1 LLDFCIPISET
12 LGMANIQFLGAAGT
26 VTGSKYL
33 VDTGQTRFLI
43 DCGMFQGLKKLRL
56 LNWGKLPV
64 VPSTIQHVIIT
75 HAHIDHS
82 GMLPVLVR
90 DGFQGPIWS
99 TPATRELCEISL
111 EDAAHLQEED
121 ARFANKK
128 GFSKHSVALP
138 LFNLEDAQRAIGHL
152 RSVPYEEELVLPGE
166 IKIHFRDAGH
176 ILGSAIVEA
185 AFPAEGRPL
194 RIVFSGD
201 LGRYNALILRDPE
214 PIQEAD
220 YLLVE
225 STYGNRLHAAE
236 ETTSEMAEVIN
247 ETARRGG
254 TIVIPSFAVGRT
266 QTILYVLREL
276 KAKKLIP
283 DLPVYVDS
291 PMAIEVTDLFCRHT
305 GDFDE
310 DAKKILRETG
320 QCPILCPNL
329 HFVRNQ
335 TLSKQLNESRFPAII
350 ISASGMATG
359 GRILHHLKMRLPD
372 ARNTILFVGYQA
384 SGTRG
389 QLLRDGAKEIK
400 IHGEMVPVR
409 AQIHTMESFSG
420 HADAAEILRWLKTF
434 RKPPKMTF
442 VVHGEPEASAALA
455 ESIQKTLNW
464 KTHIPDYLETAQLI

>member
-1 LLDFCIPISET
+1 MLDICPAIQDT

-33 VDTGQTRFLI
+33 VDTGRLRLLI
-43 DCGMFQGLKKLRL
+43 DCGMFQGMKRLRL
-56 LNWGKLPV
+56 LNWEKPPV
-64 VPSTIQHVIIT
+64 SPSSIQHVLVT

-82 GMLPVLVR
+82 GMLPVYVR
-90 DGFQGPIWS
+90 DGYQGPIWA

-128 GFSKHSVALP
+128 GFSKHKTALP
-138 LFNLEDAQRAIGHL
+138 LFTLEDAQRAIGQL
-152 RSVPYEEELVLPGE
+152 RPVPYDENLQLAENATVR
-166 IKIHFRDAGH
+166 FRDAGH
-176 ILGSAIVEA
+176 ILGSAIVETE
-185 AFPAEGRPL
+185 FPVDGRTL
-194 RIVFSGD
+194 RMVFSGD

-214 PIQEAD
+214 PVLETD
-220 YLLVE
+220 YLLIE

-236 ETTSEMAEVIN
+236 ETSEEMAGIIN

-254 TIVIPSFAVGRT
+254 SIVVPSFAVGRT
-266 QTILYVLREL
+266 QTLLYVLRDL
-276 KAKKLIP
+276 KARKLIP

-291 PMAIEVTDLFCRHT
+291 PMAIKVTDLFCRHT
-305 GDFDE
+305 AEFDE

-320 QCPILCPNL
+320 HCPILCPNL

-335 TLSKQLNESRFPAII
+335 EMSKQLNENRFPSII

-359 GRILHHLKMRLPD
+359 GRILHHLKLRLPD
-372 ARNTILFVGYQA
+372 ARNTVLFVGFQA
-384 SGTRG
+384 NGTRG

-400 IHGEMVPVR
+400 IHGEMIPVR

-420 HADAAEILRWLKTF
+420 HADAAEILRWLGTF
-434 RKPPKMTF
+434 RKPPKLTF

-455 ESIQKTLNW
+455 DTIQKTLKW
-464 KTHIPDYLETAQLI
+464 KTHIPEYLETAQLT